1 MPSNIARYF
10 SLAVL
15 CLALTIPF
23 AVVNHTYP
31 IPTFYAEFS
40 ALALFLALGGGM
52 ALIARLSEP
61 RVPFATPVIALMPLV
76 LGLLLVAQTVV
87 LPVSQPSMNWLGG
100 GYLLASFIA
109 VHTGYGFVR
118 AGLGEKALRW
128 GAAALI
134 VGGLFA
140 VFCQVVQLFHMEP
153 KFSPF
158 VVAYNVTIERRPF
171 GNMAQ
176 ANHLATYIAFATA
189 GALYLVQTRRL
200 PVIVWLVLSTI
211 FSAGLALTVSRGP
224 WLQMGVIM
232 VAGLWMAFIQGR
244 STVADDPDGP
254 ASRAGRSKTR
264 AWLIPIVLLVLFF
277 AVNAAIRWANL
288 RFQLELGQSAAQRM
302 QDANQIAPRLALW
315 KYGWTMFLTHPLLGV
330 GWGEFPLHQF
340 EFVRELGGVE
350 IANNSHD
357 IFIDLLAK
365 TGLLGMAI
373 VLFSVVC
380 WLVRVLRAPH
390 TPARIFALSLLGVLM
405 MHALVEYPQQ
415 YMFYL
420 MPAMLIF
427 GLLETRPLRWVSRS
441 FSYGLYVV
449 LVVLGLASLYPILR
463 DYNRS
468 EVLYYGSQPAEQYRA
483 DPSFLFGAWGEYGAA
498 TLMPM
503 NSQDLANKLVMH
515 RQALALL
522 PGETVLRRYAV
533 LQALAG
539 QSQDALDTIARLKIF
554 STELHDWP
562 QQLADLYQLLDDQDK
577 PLAGFKAELMKMYG
591 VPAPSATDDDSDD
604 GDD

>member
-1 MPSNIARYF
+1 MPSNIARYL

-23 AVVNHTYP
+23 SVVNHTYP

-40 ALALFLALGGGM
+40 ALALFLMLGGGM
-52 ALIARLSEP
+52 ALTVRLSEP

-140 VFCQVVQLFHMEP
+140 VFCQVVQLFHMEA

-158 VVAYNVTIERRPF
+158 VVAYNVAIERRPF

-200 PVIVWLVLSTI
+200 PVIIWLILSAI

-224 WLQMGVIM
+224 WLQMGVI
-232 VAGLWMAFIQGR
+232 VLAGFWMAFIQGR

-254 ASRAGRSKTR
+254 DSRAARSKTR

-288 RFQLELGQSAAQRM
+288 RFQLELGQSAAERM

-330 GWGEFPLHQF
+330 GWGSSRCISSSSC
-340 EFVRELGGVE
+340 V
-350 IANNSHD
+350 S
-357 IFIDLLAK
+357 LAVWRSRTIRTISLSTCWRK
-365 TGLLGMAI
+365 PVCSAWRSCCSAWCAGLCECCVHRIRLRG
-373 VLFSVVC
+373 FSRCRC
-380 WLVRVLRAPH
+380 WAC
-390 TPARIFALSLLGVLM
+390 
-405 MHALVEYPQQ
+405 
-415 YMFYL
+415 
-420 MPAMLIF
+420 
-427 GLLETRPLRWVSRS
+427 
-441 FSYGLYVV
+441 
-449 LVVLGLASLYPILR
+449 
-463 DYNRS
+463 
-468 EVLYYGSQPAEQYRA
+468 
-483 DPSFLFGAWGEYGAA
+483 
-498 TLMPM
+498 
-503 NSQDLANKLVMH
+503 
-515 RQALALL
+515 
-522 PGETVLRRYAV
+522 
-533 LQALAG
+533 
-539 QSQDALDTIARLKIF
+539 
-554 STELHDWP
+554 
-562 QQLADLYQLLDDQDK
+562 
-577 PLAGFKAELMKMYG
+577 
-591 VPAPSATDDDSDD
+591 
-604 GDD
+604 

>member
-128 GAAALI
+128 GASALI

-158 VVAYNVTIERRPF
+158 VVAYNVAIERRPF

-200 PVIVWLVLSTI
+200 PVIVWLVLSAI

-224 WLQMGVIM
+224 WLQMGVIV
-232 VAGLWMAFIQGR
+232 VAGFWMAFIQGR
-244 STVADDPDGP
+244 STVANDPDGP
-254 ASRAGRSKTR
+254 ASAARSKTR
-264 AWLIPIVLLVLFF
+264 AWLIPVVLLVLFF

-288 RFQLELGQSAAQRM
+288 RYQLELGQSAAERM

-315 KYGWTMFLTHPLLGV
+315 RYGWTMFLTHPLLGV

-373 VLFSVVC
+373 VSFSVVC

-562 QQLADLYQLLDDQDK
+562 QQLADLYQLLDDQGK

>member
-31 IPTFYAEFS
+31 IPTFSAECS
-40 ALALFLALGGGM
+40 ALALFLVLGGGM
-52 ALIARLSEP
+52 ALFVRLSEP

-87 LPVSQPSMNWLGG
+87 LPVSQASMNWLGG

-118 AGLGEKALRW
+118 AGLGEKVLRW

-140 VFCQVVQLFHMEP
+140 VFCQVVQLFHMES

-158 VVAYNVTIERRPF
+158 VVAYNVAVERRPF

-200 PVIVWLVLSTI
+200 PVIIWFVLSAI

-224 WLQMGVIM
+224 WLQMGVIV

-254 ASRAGRSKTR
+254 ASPAARSKTR

-277 AVNAAIRWANL
+277 AVNAGIRWANL
-288 RFQLELGQSAAQRM
+288 RFQLELGQSAAERM

-315 KYGWTMFLTHPLLGV
+315 KYGWTVFPINPLFGV
-330 GWGEFPLHQF
+330 G
-340 EFVRELGGVE
+340 LG
-350 IANNSHD
+350 D
-357 IFIDLLAK
+357 
-365 TGLLGMAI
+365 
-373 VLFSVVC
+373 
-380 WLVRVLRAPH
+380 
-390 TPARIFALSLLGVLM
+390 
-405 MHALVEYPQQ
+405 
-415 YMFYL
+415 
-420 MPAMLIF
+420 
-427 GLLETRPLRWVSRS
+427 
-441 FSYGLYVV
+441 
-449 LVVLGLASLYPILR
+449 
-463 DYNRS
+463 
-468 EVLYYGSQPAEQYRA
+468 
-483 DPSFLFGAWGEYGAA
+483 
-498 TLMPM
+498 
-503 NSQDLANKLVMH
+503 
-515 RQALALL
+515 
-522 PGETVLRRYAV
+522 
-533 LQALAG
+533 
-539 QSQDALDTIARLKIF
+539 
-554 STELHDWP
+554 
-562 QQLADLYQLLDDQDK
+562 
-577 PLAGFKAELMKMYG
+577 
-591 VPAPSATDDDSDD
+591 
-604 GDD
+604 